1 MYSEEGKRFNTEN
14 LVVILSNENFL
25 TRLHFYGG

>member
-1 MYSEEGKRFNTEN
+1 MYNEEGKRLNTEN

-25 TRLHFYGG
+25 TRLHF